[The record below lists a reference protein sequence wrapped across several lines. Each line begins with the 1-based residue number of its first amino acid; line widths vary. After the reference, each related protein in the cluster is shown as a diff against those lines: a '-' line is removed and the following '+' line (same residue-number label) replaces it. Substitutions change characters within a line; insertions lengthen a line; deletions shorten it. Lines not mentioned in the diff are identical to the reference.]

1 MCLIHGG
8 NSGWRAYERVAYN
21 KTRAN
26 TGHAVL
32 RSTLI
37 PPKMRRRN
45 GQTDRRTDR
54 PMDRQTNGQTDGPT
68 LLKRCFL
75 ALKKNENNM
84 KAEGASLFPL
94 FLGAAKHLYKRVCP
108 SVRPSVGRSVGRSVT
123 PSHFRRFRRAS
134 EHRVASIGS
143 YLWPK

>member
-1 MCLIHGG
+1 MSKSLKSDFKKAI
-8 NSGWRAYERVAYN
+8 SA

-45 GQTDRRTDR
+45 GQTDRRTER
-54 PMDRQTNGQTDGPT
+54 PTDRQTNGQTDGPT

-75 ALKKNENNM
+75 APKKNENNM

-94 FLGAAKHLYKRVCP
+94 FLGATKHLYKRVCP
-108 SVRPSVGRSVGRSVT
+108 SVCRSVG
-123 PSHFRRFRRAS
+123 
-134 EHRVASIGS
+134 
-143 YLWPK
+143 W